1 MSAVPKRVGDLFNTM
16 FTLDSLYDA
25 YLKSRVSKRYKFSV
39 MQFERDLGSNL
50 SKLLDDLIGGSYEPK
65 PYKSFYVYEPKP
77 RLIHAPHFRDV
88 IVQRAMYDMLYPI
101 IDKSFL
107 VDSFG
112 CRVGYGTH
120 RAADKVQIYLRQS
133 SHDSYTLQMDI
144 RKFFYRIDRKVL
156 LLLWEKKIKDKRVLD
171 LILQFTEYEGTGI
184 PIGNLMSQIS
194 ALVYLN
200 ELDHFVKRELNIKKY
215 VRYVDDFVVFD
226 LSKNDAYEI
235 LGKIQ
240 EFLSTNLML
249 ELSKYRIAPINRG
262 VNFCGFRTWRSVRFV
277 RKHSMMTFKRSLK
290 CLRVE
295 RVVSCLGHAKSTTGY
310 RKMLKMA
317 FGFSTDLPIS
327 LLNPTRRLQ

>member
-1 MSAVPKRVGDLFNTM
+1 MSVVPKRVGDLFNTM

-39 MQFERDLGSNL
+39 MQFERDLGANL
-50 SKLLDDLIGGSYEPK
+50 NKLLDELIGGNYEPR

-88 IVQRAMYDMLYPI
+88 IVQRAMYDILYPI
-101 IDKSFL
+101 MDKSFL

-120 RAADKVQIYLRQS
+120 RAADKVQMYLRQS

-156 LLLWEKKIKDKRVLD
+156 LSLWQKKIKDKRVLD

-235 LGKIQ
+235 LGKVQ
-240 EFLSTNLML
+240 GFLSSNLML

-262 VNFCGFRTWRSVRFV
+262 VNFCGFRTWRKTRFI
-277 RKHSMMTFKRSLK
+277 RKHAILTFKRAVKKEKSDS
-290 CLRVE
+290 VI
-295 RVVSCLGHAKSTTGY
+295 SCLGHAKSTASY
-310 RKMLKMA
+310 RGMIKSAM
-317 FGFSTDLPIS
+317 TLPITLPTS
-327 LLNPTRRLQ
+327 LFNPTRRL